1 MADINDK
8 ELAALLAKRMNS
20 DEATARVWMDAV
32 FEEIY
37 EQFQDRR
44 GVSIRN
50 FGRFFLRSGGSTWV
64 FKFTPAQRLKA
75 LFGWSNTYKG

>member
-8 ELAALLAKRMNS
+8 ELAVLLAKRMNT
-20 DEATARVWMDAV
+20 DETTARAWMDGV

-50 FGRFFLRSGGSTWV
+50 FGRFFLRSGASTWV

>member
-1 MADINDK
+1 MSDINEK
-8 ELAALLAKRMNS
+8 ELAALLAKRLNS
-20 DEATARVWMDAV
+20 DEITARVWMDAV
-32 FEEIY
+32 FEELY
-37 EQFQDRR
+37 SQFKAHH

-50 FGRFFLRSGGSTWV
+50 FGRFFLRPGSTWT

>member
-20 DEATARVWMDAV
+20 DEVTARVWMDAV

-37 EQFQDRR
+37 EQFQDRH

-75 LFGWSNTYKG
+75 LFGWSNTNKG

>member
-1 MADINDK
+1 MADINEK
-8 ELAALLAKRMNS
+8 ELAVLLAKRMHAE
-20 DEATARVWMDAV
+20 EATARAWMDAV
-32 FEEIY
+32 FEEMY
-37 EQFQDRR
+37 LQFQARR

-50 FGRFFLRSGGSTWV
+50 FGRFFLRPGGSTWV